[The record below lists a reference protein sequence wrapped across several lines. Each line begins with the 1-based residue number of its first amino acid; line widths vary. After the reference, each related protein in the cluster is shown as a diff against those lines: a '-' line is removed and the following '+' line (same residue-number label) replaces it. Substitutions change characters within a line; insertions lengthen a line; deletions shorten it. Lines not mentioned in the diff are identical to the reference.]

1 MIDARAIVAAD
12 AEIAEGVEIG
22 PFTVIGSGVR
32 IGAGSRIGPHA
43 VIMGPTMLGRETR
56 VFQFASIGDAPQDKK
71 YAGEPTK
78 LVVGDRNVF
87 REFCS
92 INRGTVGG
100 RGVTTIADDC
110 LFMAYSHVGHDCIV
124 GSHCILSNCTA
135 LAGHVELG
143 EWVILSGYAGVHQF
157 CKVGAHAFLGNN
169 AAVTRD
175 VPPYLLVAGSP
186 AEPKGVNSEGLK
198 RRGFEATQ
206 IANIKSAYRVF
217 YRSGLKRA
225 EAEEQ
230 LRALVPAQPELKPFV
245 DFLLA
250 SERSIIR

>member
-1 MIDARAIVAAD
+1 LIDPRAIVD
-12 AEIAEGVEIG
+12 PGAEIGEGVEIG
-22 PFTVIGSGVR
+22 PFAVIGANVS
-32 IGAGSRIGPHA
+32 IGAGSTIGSHA
-43 VIMGPTMLGRETR
+43 VVKGPTTLGRDTR
-56 VFQFASIGDAPQDKK
+56 VFQFASIGDAPQDRK

-87 REFCS
+87 REFCT

-110 LFMAYSHVGHDCIV
+110 LFMAYSHVAHDCIV
-124 GSHCILSNCTA
+124 GSQCIMSNCTA

-143 EWVILSGYAGVHQF
+143 DWVIMSGYSGIHQF
-157 CKVGAHAFLGNN
+157 CKIGAHAFLANN
-169 AAVTRD
+169 AAVTRN

-198 RRGFEATQ
+198 RRGFDAAQ
-206 IANIKSAYRVF
+206 IANIKAAYRLL
-217 YRSGLKRA
+217 YRSGLKLA
-225 EAEEQ
+225 DATEQ
-230 LRALVPAQPELKPFV
+230 LRALVPIQPELKPFV
-245 DFLLA
+245 DFLAA